1 MARRKPP
8 SVPQGPNPK
17 DQQEERDARVNATLQ
32 RIKHHQADRRPG
44 DRLADQSASTR
55 TDESMLTLVS
65 NDTEPRFDRLRVV
78 HAHLVAA
85 IAHLNNEAQARVPV
99 SANEHSSTVDDL
111 QLIVQALADIVDAVH
126 AIRPDAIAQ
135 QETS

>member
-8 SVPQGPNPK
+8 SAPQGPNHE

-32 RIKHHQADRRPG
+32 RIKHRQTDRRTG
-44 DRLADQSASTR
+44 DRRAAQSVSTR

-99 SANEHSSTVDDL
+99 RANGQSSAIDDL

-135 QETS
+135 QERS

>member
-1 MARRKPP
+1 MARRQPP
-8 SVPQGPNPK
+8 SVPQGPNPN

-32 RIKHHQADRRPG
+32 RIKHRRADRRPG
-44 DRLADQSASTR
+44 DRVAAQSGFSR

-99 SANEHSSTVDDL
+99 SADEHSSAVNDL

-126 AIRPDAIAQ
+126 AMRPNPIAQ
-135 QETS
+135 QEGS

>member
-1 MARRKPP
+1 MARRQPP
-8 SVPQGPNPK
+8 SAPQGPNPN

-32 RIKHHQADRRPG
+32 RIKHLRADRRPG
-44 DRLADQSASTR
+44 DRVADQSVFSR

-65 NDTEPRFDRLRVV
+65 KDTEPRFDRLRVV

-99 SANEHSSTVDDL
+99 SADEHSSAVNDL

-126 AIRPDAIAQ
+126 AMRPNPIAQ
-135 QETS
+135 QERS

>member
-1 MARRKPP
+1 
-8 SVPQGPNPK
+8 
-17 DQQEERDARVNATLQ
+17 
-32 RIKHHQADRRPG
+32 
-44 DRLADQSASTR
+44 
-55 TDESMLTLVS
+55 MLTLVS

-99 SANEHSSTVDDL
+99 SADEHSSAVDDL

-126 AIRPDAIAQ
+126 AMRPNTIA
-135 QETS
+135 EYEGS

>member
-8 SVPQGPNPK
+8 SAPQGPNPT
-17 DQQEERDARVNATLQ
+17 DQQEEREARINATLQ
-32 RIKHHQADRRPG
+32 RIKHHQADRWPG
-44 DRLADQSASTR
+44 DRLADKSVFAR
-55 TDESMLTLVS
+55 TDESMLTLVL
-65 NDTEPRFDRLRVV
+65 NDTQPRFDRLRVV

-99 SANEHSSTVDDL
+99 GGEEHSATLNEL

-126 AIRPDAIAQ
+126 AIRPNPIAQ
-135 QETS
+135 RETS

>member
-1 MARRKPP
+1 MARRQPP
-8 SVPQGPNPK
+8 SAPQGPNPN

-32 RIKHHQADRRPG
+32 RIKHLRADRRPG
-44 DRLADQSASTR
+44 DRVADQSVSSR

-99 SANEHSSTVDDL
+99 SADEHSSAVNDL

-126 AIRPDAIAQ
+126 AMRPNPIAQ
-135 QETS
+135 QERS

>member
-1 MARRKPP
+1 MARRQPP
-8 SVPQGPNPK
+8 SVPQGPNPN

-32 RIKHHQADRRPG
+32 RIKHLRADRRPG
-44 DRLADQSASTR
+44 DRVADQSGFSR

-65 NDTEPRFDRLRVV
+65 TDTEPRFDRLRVV

-99 SANEHSSTVDDL
+99 SADEHSSAVNDL

-126 AIRPDAIAQ
+126 AMRPNAIAQ
-135 QETS
+135 QEGS

>member
-1 MARRKPP
+1 
-8 SVPQGPNPK
+8 
-17 DQQEERDARVNATLQ
+17 LQ
-32 RIKHHQADRRPG
+32 RIKHRQVDRRTG
-44 DRLADQSASTR
+44 DRRTEQSFTR

-65 NDTEPRFDRLRVV
+65 TDTEPRFDRLRVV

-99 SANEHSSTVDDL
+99 RANGHSSAVDHL

-126 AIRPDAIAQ
+126 AIRPYALAQ
-135 QETS
+135 QEQS

>member
-8 SVPQGPNPK
+8 SAPQGPNPE

-32 RIKHHQADRRPG
+32 RIKHGQADRRRG
-44 DRLADQSASTR
+44 DRRAEQSIYTR

-65 NDTEPRFDRLRVV
+65 TDTEPRFDRLRVV

-99 SANEHSSTVDDL
+99 RAHEHSSAVDDL

-126 AIRPDAIAQ
+126 AIRPYALAQ
-135 QETS
+135 QEQS

>member
-1 MARRKPP
+1 
-8 SVPQGPNPK
+8 
-17 DQQEERDARVNATLQ
+17 
-32 RIKHHQADRRPG
+32 
-44 DRLADQSASTR
+44 
-55 TDESMLTLVS
+55 MLTLVS

-99 SANEHSSTVDDL
+99 SADEHSSSVNDL

-126 AIRPDAIAQ
+126 AMRPDAIAQ
-135 QETS
+135 REGS

>member
-1 MARRKPP
+1 MARRQPP
-8 SVPQGPNPK
+8 SAPQGPNPK

-32 RIKHHQADRRPG
+32 RIKHLRADRRPG
-44 DRLADQSASTR
+44 DRLADQSVSPR

-85 IAHLNNEAQARVPV
+85 ISHLNNEAQARVPV
-99 SANEHSSTVDDL
+99 SADEHSSSVNDL

-126 AIRPDAIAQ
+126 AMRPDAITQ
-135 QETS
+135 REGS

>member
-8 SVPQGPNPK
+8 SAPQGPNSQ
-17 DQQEERDARVNATLQ
+17 DQQEERVARVNATLQ
-32 RIKHHQADRRPG
+32 RIKHDQADRWRV
-44 DRLADQSASTR
+44 DCLADHSVLAR
-55 TDESMLTLVS
+55 MDGSMLTLVS

-78 HAHLVAA
+78 HAHLAAA

-99 SANEHSSTVDDL
+99 GTEEHSATLNDL

-126 AIRPDAIAQ
+126 AIKPNTVEH
-135 QETS
+135 QEGS